1 MRKFTT
7 LASLLL
13 SILMISGCSSDKSS
27 EFDGVS
33 AQELYSK
40 GQTYLEK
47 GDYNNAVRY
56 LEAIDARSQEGAY
69 NEQILLSTAY
79 AQYKLGEYHKT
90 LDIAERFARTYPNS
104 PSMDYAFYLAGL
116 SNARLGDNWI
126 QDFFNISR
134 SSRAVENI
142 SNAYGNFQTIVQQ
155 YPNSQYAKDAA
166 SWLGY
171 LKNRLAEHEL
181 KIAEFYMKREAY
193 VAVAN
198 RVEEMLKLYPDT
210 KPTADALPLL
220 QKSFEA
226 MGIHDSADKIGVLI
240 QAEQGKTYPTISK
253 PEYPPQF

>member
-1 MRKFTT
+1 MRKLTT

-13 SILMISGCSSDKSS
+13 TALAISGCSSNKDN
-27 EFDGVS
+27 EFNGES
-33 AQELYSK
+33 PQELYSK

-47 GDYNNAVRY
+47 GDYSNAVRY

-79 AQYKLGEYHKT
+79 AQYKLGEYHKA

-126 QDFFNISR
+126 QDLFNVSR
-134 SSRAVENI
+134 SSRAVESIN
-142 SNAYGNFQTIVQQ
+142 NAYGNFQTVVQK
-155 YPNSQYAKDAA
+155 YPNSQYAQD
-166 SWLGY
+166 SNNWLAY

-181 KIAEFYMKREAY
+181 KIAEFYMDREAY

-198 RVEEMLKLYPDT
+198 RVDDMLRLYPDT

-220 QKSFEA
+220 QQALDA
-226 MGIHDSADKIGVLI
+226 MGIHDSADKIGVMI
-240 QAEQGKTYPTISK
+240 QANQDQVYPKIVK

>member
-7 LASLLL
+7 LASLLFTV
-13 SILMISGCSSDKSS
+13 LMISGCSSDKNS
-27 EFDGVS
+27 EFDSVS
-33 AQELYSK
+33 AQELYNK
-40 GQTYLEK
+40 GQTYLEQ

-56 LEAIDARSQEGAY
+56 LEAIDARSQEGSY

-79 AQYKLGEYHKT
+79 AQYKLGEYHKA

-126 QDFFNISR
+126 QDLFNINR
-134 SSRAVENI
+134 SSRAVESIN
-142 SNAYGNFQTIVQQ
+142 NAYGNFQTVAQK
-155 YPNSQYAKDAA
+155 YPNSQYAQDSAN
-166 SWLGY
+166 WLAY

-181 KIAEFYMKREAY
+181 SIAQFYMEREAY

-198 RVEEMLKLYPDT
+198 RVEEMLRLYPDT
-210 KPTADALPLL
+210 KPTTDALPLL
-220 QKSFEA
+220 QQALDA
-226 MGIHDSADKIGVLI
+226 MGIHDSADKIGVMI
-240 QAEQGKTYPTISK
+240 QAAQDQTYPTIVK